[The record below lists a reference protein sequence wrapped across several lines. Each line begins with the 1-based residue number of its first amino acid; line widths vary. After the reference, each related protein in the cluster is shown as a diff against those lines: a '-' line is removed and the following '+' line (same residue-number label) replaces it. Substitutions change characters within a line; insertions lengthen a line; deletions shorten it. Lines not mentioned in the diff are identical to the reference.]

1 MTQDMFEDNNDL
13 RLLTVVKGQLNHLF
27 AQALRQEDKLMCIDW
42 FSVRA
47 NCTPETRAL
56 SIKDWQ
62 AAVAYEDELRD
73 RLCQITGETPKVAQG
88 VWTTAEWT
96 SVLEEH

>member
-1 MTQDMFEDNNDL
+1 MTQDLFENEHDL
-13 RLLTVVKGQLNHLF
+13 RLLTVVKRQLNNLF
-27 AQALRQEDKLMCIDW
+27 AQALKQEDNTMSIDW

-62 AAVAYEDELRD
+62 AALAYEDELRD

-88 VWTTAEWT
+88 VWTSTEWT